1 MARKTGFDKDT
12 FNEYRRLKSLGLTDA
27 AIARQWGVSPSTLY
41 NAKTGRTKRISAKTQ
56 RAATRPKPDAQ
67 RFDRRIGID
76 VAEDITKITYEE
88 LQRLSTAGR
97 TPRTQKLARERL
109 AELDSSDLTIEE
121 LQRLTF
127 DRPTYYRSYKDP
139 KTGEVKKVRLLLGRT
154 KGDDA
159 QAIIRK
165 QLREKGLEF
174 SDASYIDFGGYG
186 GVA

>member
-1 MARKTGFDKDT
+1 M
-12 FNEYRRLKSLGLTDA
+12 
-27 AIARQWGVSPSTLY
+27 
-41 NAKTGRTKRISAKTQ
+41 
-56 RAATRPKPDAQ
+56 
-67 RFDRRIGID
+67 
-76 VAEDITKITYEE
+76 
-88 LQRLSTAGR
+88 
-97 TPRTQKLARERL
+97 
-109 AELDSSDLTIEE
+109 TIEE

-154 KGDDA
+154 KGEDA

>member
-1 MARKTGFDKDT
+1 MGRKTGFDKET

-27 AIARQWGVSPSTLY
+27 AIARQWDISPSTLY

-56 RAATRPKPDAQ
+56 RRATRPKPDAQ
-67 RFDRRIGID
+67 VFDRRAGID
-76 VAEDITKITYEE
+76 VAQDISKITYEE

-97 TPRTQKLARERL
+97 SPRTQRLARDELQRL
-109 AELDSSDLTIEE
+109 DASGLSIEE

-139 KTGEVKKVRLLLGRT
+139 KTGEVKRVRLLLGRT
-154 KGDDA
+154 KGDEG
-159 QAIIRK
+159 QAAIRR
-165 QLREKGLEF
+165 QLRAKGLEF